1 MSAPSQQARPTPAR
15 LTVETPPH
23 SDPARVVLSVR
34 DVSITYLAHRGRV
47 QAVNR
52 VSFDLHQ
59 GESLAL
65 IGESGCGKST
75 LSLGIIRLL
84 PKTGRVDQGEI
95 LYTRRD
101 GTIVDVLGLSEGEMR
116 AFRWAECAMIFQA
129 ALNSLNPV
137 IRVREMV
144 YDTADAHGRRDR
156 ARVRSR
162 MLDLFR
168 KVRLDPE
175 RVFNAYPHELS
186 GGMRQRV
193 LLALGVLLN
202 PQVVILDEP
211 TTAVDI
217 LTQRTILEVLKDLR
231 DSMGFSIIFISHD
244 LSIAAEMADTVAT
257 MYAGEI
263 VEIGPVNELFYRPR
277 HAYTLGLLQ
286 AVPKLSAGAQDLVSI
301 PGSPPDL
308 IEPPTGCKFHPRCPF
323 ATDRCRQEV
332 PPLVE
337 EVPGHRVACW
347 ESERVRAETVPAETS
362 VG

>member
-1 MSAPSQQARPTPAR
+1 MTIRT
-15 LTVETPPH
+15 
-23 SDPARVVLSVR
+23 DDIVLSVQGI
-34 DVSITYLAHRGRV
+34 SISYLAHRGRV
-47 QAVNR
+47 RAVNK

-59 GESLAL
+59 GEALAL

-84 PKTGRVDQGEI
+84 PKTGTIDQGRV
-95 LYTRRD
+95 LYTNRD
-101 GTIVDVLGLSEGEMR
+101 GTEIDMNTLNERQLR
-116 AFRWAECAMIFQA
+116 RFRWAECAMVFQA

-137 IRVREMV
+137 IRVRDMV
-144 YDTADAHGRRDR
+144 YDTAHAHGIHDQAYIRK
-156 ARVRSR
+156 R

-193 LLALGVLLN
+193 LLAMGVLLD

-231 DSMGFSIIFISHD
+231 DLMGFSIIFISHD

-277 HAYTLGLLQ
+277 HAYTYGLLE
-286 AVPKLSAGAQDLVSI
+286 AVPQLGTGAQDLISI

-308 IEPPTGCKFHPRCPF
+308 IEPPSGCKFHPRCPL
-323 ATDRCRQEV
+323 ATPRCRAEI

-337 EVPGHRVACW
+337 EAPGHKVACF
-347 ESERVRAETVPAETS
+347 ESAQVLARSQQHDPLKE
-362 VG
+362 